1 MKFATCRRYFPKSIN
16 TEIWQV
22 GLATVNTVRK
32 EIRYKLPKLVANIA
46 LVLMFWMMS
55 HIALL
60 TLKEFSTELT
70 FLLQVG
76 LLLAAGIFLVRTL
89 FDALTIADKITGSI
103 LKRLGV
109 EEGCSRQRILK
120 DTIYI
125 VAILLVAAALLPL
138 FRNLPNFGSLLQ
150 EITTYA
156 TWGLIILF
164 VYDVGR
170 TLYRITEEKANSV
183 ASRISNSSNYE
194 EKMNEK

>member
-1 MKFATCRRYFPKSIN
+1 MKFALCRRYFPKSIN
-16 TEIWQV
+16 TKIWQV

-32 EIRYKLPKLVANIA
+32 EIRYKLPKLVANA
-46 LVLMFWMMS
+46 VLVLMFWVMS

-60 TLKEFSTELT
+60 MLKEFSTELA

-103 LKRLGV
+103 LKRLGI
-109 EEGCSRQRILK
+109 EEGCSRKRILK

-125 VAILLVAAALLPL
+125 VAILLVAAAVLPL
-138 FRNLPNFGSLLQ
+138 FRNLSNFGPLLQ
-150 EITTYA
+150 EITTFA

-164 VYDVGR
+164 VYDIGR
-170 TLYRITEEKANSV
+170 TFYRISEEKVNLVAN
-183 ASRISNSSNYE
+183 RISNSSNYE